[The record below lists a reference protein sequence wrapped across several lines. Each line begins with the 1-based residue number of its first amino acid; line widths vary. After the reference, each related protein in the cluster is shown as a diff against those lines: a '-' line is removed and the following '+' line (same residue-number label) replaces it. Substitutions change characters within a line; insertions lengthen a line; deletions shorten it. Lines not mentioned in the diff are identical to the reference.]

1 MTEID
6 FMEDRNAL
14 VYSLHQALFL
24 VLICCIGLTS
34 CNLRDT
40 PVFRSLAEASDKE
53 RTQQTEEAIRNDP
66 ELQKLNEICESIPRP
81 PDSSLVGK
89 SRGESNGKAL
99 WLYFQTEM
107 SFEDLEK
114 MWSSYFSEYGWQV
127 VDRDY
132 AIVGKTL
139 AVQREGYSIDVQHGG
154 LGSGANLAYTCKQ
167 SR

>member
-6 FMEDRNAL
+6 VVEDRSAAI
-14 VYSLHQALFL
+14 VFRIHQALFL
-24 VLICCIGLTS
+24 VLTSCIVLTS

-81 PDSSLVGK
+81 RDSSLVGK

-99 WLYFQTEM
+99 WLYFQTEV

-114 MWSSYFSEYGWQV
+114 VWSSYFSENGWQV
-127 VDRDY
+127 ADREY
-132 AIVGKTL
+132 AIVGRTL
-139 AVQREGYSIDVQHGG
+139 TVQKEGYSIDVQYGG

-167 SR
+167 S